1 MKKKILLASIFIIFI
16 IILLGI
22 LFYNLG
28 LKAVGSDDQ
37 KIDFIIEEGSTYYSV
52 IDKLKEEGLIRN
64 KLCFKLYIK
73 LNSKNKL
80 EAGNYILSKNM
91 GVKEIV
97 EVFDN
102 GNNYNPNVINIT
114 FKEGKN
120 MRWISKTIS
129 ENTNNKEEDVYNLLN
144 NSEYLNELINNYWF
158 IDESILNKNIYYA
171 LEGYLFPNTYQY
183 INKEVSVKEIFKSM
197 LDEMDK
203 KLSVYKEDILN
214 NKYSVHEILTLASIV
229 ELEGTKNS
237 DRAGIAGVF
246 YNRLNSG
253 DSLGSDVTTYYA
265 IKVDMSERDLY
276 LYEINDNN
284 YYNTRSSFLAGKLP
298 VGPICNPSIDSI
310 KAVLYPTNN
319 NYYYFVADKN
329 GKTYFTN
336 TYSEHIAK
344 RDELI
349 EAGLWYTYE

>member
-1 MKKKILLASIFIIFI
+1 MKKKILVVSIVIVFI
-16 IILLGI
+16 IILSWI

-28 LKAVGSDDQ
+28 LKAVGSDD
-37 KIDFIIEEGSTYYSV
+37 KKVEFIIEEGSTYYSV
-52 IDKLKEEGLIRN
+52 IDKLEKEGLIKN
-64 KLCFKLYIK
+64 KLCFKIYIK
-73 LNSKNKL
+73 LNSKSKL
-80 EAGNYILSKNM
+80 EAGKYILNKNM
-91 GVKEIV
+91 SVKEIV
-97 EVFDN
+97 EVLDK
-102 GNNYNPNVINIT
+102 GNNYNPDAINIT

-120 MRWISKTIS
+120 MRWIADVIS
-129 ENTNNKEEDVYNLLN
+129 NNTNNKEEDIYNLL
-144 NSEYLNELINNYWF
+144 SDKDYLNELINNYWF
-158 IDESILNKNIYYA
+158 IDESILDQNIYYA

-183 INKEVSVKEIFKSM
+183 INKNVSVKEIFESM

-203 KLSVYKEDILN
+203 RLSIYKEDILN
-214 NKYSVHEILTLASIV
+214 SKYSIHEILTLASIV

-265 IKVDMSERDLY
+265 IKVDMNERDLY
-276 LYEINDNN
+276 LSEINDNN
-284 YYNTRSSFLAGKLP
+284 YYNTRSNFLAGKLP
-298 VGPICNPSIDSI
+298 IGPICNPSIDSI
-310 KAVLYPTNN
+310 KAVLYPTNS